1 MSIIGGNQNLQ
12 DGNIYLDGPQ
22 LNPGV
27 MLNELGLE
35 LSEANQLS
43 QANANYALSLQFLN
57 AKIQQARDMQS
68 GLIATAR
75 QSGLYANN
83 LTDGTPNS
91 IPPSPNGGV
100 LPADGSVWPNHVDV
114 SPYAE
119 PFGSGSLNFPQV
131 VASFTGKG
139 FLHPTLIKPT
149 INDTISSPES
159 ISYEIKDWRG
169 QILKGSP
176 DSETQFRKLDT
187 EERFKLSKDL
197 PKKPTDLKENPYSQR
212 DIPVIFGDY
221 RQDYFRHGLQ
231 ILDGIG
237 NPIVGDDGTS
247 KARLDSFRGTPWENN
262 DPIMMGFDIVIDA
275 VSSPLLNGSVIDF
288 INQYSSVNEIA
299 ARRYVYEDF
308 KNQFVKFFRT
318 KGTVRVDNENTYMT
332 RTPINPANLDSN
344 TSIFWPGKKAYL
356 GYYIKKVGGLDIL
369 SEANKGDGVFKYL
382 SDYRKDMITIDF
394 SEDVTMSIGTLIHLY
409 KLLYWSKPNAKTI
422 IPENLLRFN
431 CDIIISECRNFVR
444 TRKDI
449 DSGNLEVLKDN
460 LSRHVFQLRDCQFW
474 FDKSVVSNDV
484 DITAPVVF
492 DTHTVSFDFKY
503 VTERFERFVP
513 TGNLAGGNA
522 QWGTYVGYNGG
533 AIWKIGNAG
542 ERENRNTES
551 GGTQKDSSSPK
562 FLTIGNNP
570 FNEEGVATPFL
581 IKIMGDGPIDD
592 EINVGESLPTPPS
605 LDVVKKNTEDA
616 AAKTAKENET
626 EELKKTLD
634 ETDKSNKKNKTKKKF
649 DIKSIANKP
658 GAGALQKA
666 LTSNTVGKLKNSVS
680 KGAGDIM
687 NSLQKGSLDD
697 VKNSFKGGIKNQK
710 DLLSEKSL
718 LQSLGGVVKG
728 SGQLKDYLV
737 TKSINNTIS
746 GLKSGTSDLKAD
758 IALKNQQKEKEKQ
771 ASGNVKD
778 KRQELLDKSVQ
789 KSTGTPATVPSNNND
804 ATKPDD
810 QIIDFLG
817 GPLGGQILGMA

>member
-1 MSIIGGNQNLQ
+1 MKKRI
-12 DGNIYLDGPQ
+12 
-22 LNPGV
+22 
-27 MLNELGLE
+27 
-35 LSEANQLS
+35 
-43 QANANYALSLQFLN
+43 
-57 AKIQQARDMQS
+57 
-68 GLIATAR
+68 
-75 QSGLYANN
+75 
-83 LTDGTPNS
+83 LTGDNT
-91 IPPSPNGGV
+91 
-100 LPADGSVWPNHVDV
+100 
-114 SPYAE
+114 
-119 PFGSGSLNFPQV
+119 
-131 VASFTGKG
+131 TGK
-139 FLHPTLIKPT
+139 LHLGHYVGSIQNRIKHQK
-149 INDTISSPES
+149 D
-159 ISYEIKDWRG
+159 YETFI
-169 QILKGSP
+169 ILA
-176 DSETQFRKLDT
+176 DMHAL
-187 EERFKLSKDL
+187 
-197 PKKPTDLKENPYSQR
+197 
-212 DIPVIFGDY
+212 
-221 RQDYFRHGLQ
+221 
-231 ILDGIG
+231 
-237 NPIVGDDGTS
+237 
-247 KARLDSFRGTPWENN
+247 
-262 DPIMMGFDIVIDA
+262 
-275 VSSPLLNGSVIDF
+275 
-288 INQYSSVNEIA
+288 
-299 ARRYVYEDF
+299 
-308 KNQFVKFFRT
+308 
-318 KGTVRVDNENTYMT
+318 
-332 RTPINPANLDSN
+332 
-344 TSIFWPGKKAYL
+344 AYP
-356 GYYIKKVGGLDIL
+356 
-369 SEANKGDGVFKYL
+369 KYL
-382 SDYRKDMITIDF
+382 TKETNLGDF
-394 SEDVTMSIGTLIHLY
+394 S
-409 KLLYWSKPNAKTI
+409 
-422 IPENLLRFN
+422 
-431 CDIIISECRNFVR
+431 
-444 TRKDI
+444 
-449 DSGNLEVLKDN
+449 LEVLKDN

>member
-43 QANANYALSLQFLN
+43 QANANYGMSLQFLN
-57 AKIQQARDMQS
+57 DKIQQAREMQS
-68 GLIATAR
+68 GLLERA
-75 QSGLYANN
+75 QKSGLYGNELSEA
-83 LTDGTPNS
+83 
-91 IPPSPNGGV
+91 SPNGGV
-100 LPADGSVWPNHVDV
+100 LPADGAMWPNHVDV
-114 SPYAE
+114 AVSD
-119 PFGSGSLNFPQV
+119 SLNFPQV
-131 VASFTGKG
+131 VASFNGKG

-356 GYYIKKVGGLDIL
+356 GYYIKKVGGLDLL

-474 FDKSVVSNDV
+474 FDKSVVSTDV
-484 DITAPVVF
+484 DITAPAVF
-492 DTHTVSFDFKY
+492 DTHTVAFDFKY

>member
-1 MSIIGGNQNLQ
+1 
-12 DGNIYLDGPQ
+12 LD
-22 LNPGV
+22 L
-27 MLNELGLE
+27 
-35 LSEANQLS
+35 
-43 QANANYALSLQFLN
+43 
-57 AKIQQARDMQS
+57 
-68 GLIATAR
+68 
-75 QSGLYANN
+75 
-83 LTDGTPNS
+83 
-91 IPPSPNGGV
+91 
-100 LPADGSVWPNHVDV
+100 
-114 SPYAE
+114 
-119 PFGSGSLNFPQV
+119 
-131 VASFTGKG
+131 
-139 FLHPTLIKPT
+139 
-149 INDTISSPES
+149 
-159 ISYEIKDWRG
+159 
-169 QILKGSP
+169 
-176 DSETQFRKLDT
+176 
-187 EERFKLSKDL
+187 
-197 PKKPTDLKENPYSQR
+197 
-212 DIPVIFGDY
+212 
-221 RQDYFRHGLQ
+221 
-231 ILDGIG
+231 
-237 NPIVGDDGTS
+237 
-247 KARLDSFRGTPWENN
+247 
-262 DPIMMGFDIVIDA
+262 
-275 VSSPLLNGSVIDF
+275 
-288 INQYSSVNEIA
+288 
-299 ARRYVYEDF
+299 
-308 KNQFVKFFRT
+308 
-318 KGTVRVDNENTYMT
+318 
-332 RTPINPANLDSN
+332 
-344 TSIFWPGKKAYL
+344 
-356 GYYIKKVGGLDIL
+356 L
-369 SEANKGDGVFKYL
+369 SEANKGNTFKYL
-382 SDYRKDMITIDF
+382 PEYRNDMITIDF

-460 LSRHVFQLRDCQFW
+460 LSRHVFQLKDCQFW
-474 FDKSVVSNDV
+474 FDKSVVSTDV

-492 DTHTVSFDFKY
+492 ETHTVAFDFKY

-592 EINVGESLPTPPS
+592 EINVGEAPPTPPS

-634 ETDKSNKKNKTKKKF
+634 ETDKSSKKNKDKKKF

-666 LTSNTVGKLKNSVS
+666 LTANTVGKLKNSIS

-758 IALKNQQKEKEKQ
+758 IAMKNQQKEKEKE

-810 QIIDFLG
+810 QTQQIIDFLG
-817 GPLGGQILGMA
+817 GPLGGQILGIA

>member
-1 MSIIGGNQNLQ
+1 MSIIGGNQNIQ

-27 MLNELGLE
+27 LLNELGLD

-43 QANANYALSLQFLN
+43 QANANYGMSLEFLN
-57 AKIQQARDMQS
+57 AKIQQAKEMQS
-68 GLIATAR
+68 GLVATA
-75 QSGLYANN
+75 QKSGLYRND
-83 LTDGTPNS
+83 LSDGKLDET
-91 IPPSPNGGV
+91 IPTAGAGV
-100 LPADGSVWPNHVDV
+100 LPADGAVWPNHVSVVTNPD
-114 SPYAE
+114 
-119 PFGSGSLNFPQV
+119 GSSY
-131 VASFTGKG
+131 ASFAGKG

-149 INDTISSPES
+149 INDGISKPES

-169 QILKGSP
+169 HILKGAP
-176 DSETQFRKLDT
+176 DSETQFRKLNT
-187 EERFKLSKDL
+187 EERFKISRDL
-197 PKKPTDLKENPYSQR
+197 PKKPTDLKDNPYSQR
-212 DIPVIFGDY
+212 DVPVIFGDY

-237 NPIVGDDGTS
+237 NPIAGDDGNT
-247 KARLDSFRGTPWENN
+247 KARFDTFRGTPWENN

-318 KGTVRVDNENTYMT
+318 KGTVRVDDANTYMT
-332 RTPINPANLDSN
+332 RTPINTANLDSN
-344 TSIFWPGKKAYL
+344 ASIFWPGKKAYL
-356 GYYIKKVGGLDIL
+356 GYYIKKVGGLDLL
-369 SEANKGDGVFKYL
+369 SEANKGDTFKYL
-382 SDYRKDMITIDF
+382 PEYRKDMITIDF
-394 SEDVTMSIGTLIHLY
+394 NEDVTMSIGTLIHLY
-409 KLLYWSKPNAKTI
+409 KLLYWSKPNGKTM

-444 TRKDI
+444 TRKDVE
-449 DSGNLEVLKDN
+449 SGNLEVLKDN

-484 DITAPVVF
+484 DISQPSVF
-492 DTHTVSFDFKY
+492 ESHTVSIDFKY

-513 TGNLAGGNA
+513 TGNLAGGTA

-542 ERENRNTES
+542 ERENRNLES
-551 GGTQKDSSSPK
+551 GGTQKDSSLPK

-581 IKIMGDGPIDD
+581 IRIVGNGPIDD
-592 EINVGESLPTPPS
+592 EINVGEAPPTPPS
-605 LDVVKKNTEDA
+605 LDAVKKNAEEA

-626 EELKKTLD
+626 EALKNTLD
-634 ETDKSNKKNKTKKKF
+634 ETDKSNKKNKSKKRF

-687 NSLQKGSLDD
+687 SSLQKGSLDD
-697 VKNSFKGGIKNQK
+697 VKNAFKNGAKNQK

-728 SGQLKDYLV
+728 SSQLKDYLV
-737 TKSINNTIS
+737 TKSINNSIS
-746 GLKSGTSDLKAD
+746 GLKSGTADLKSD
-758 IALKNQQKEKEKQ
+758 IALKKQQKEREKE

-789 KSTGTPATVPSNNND
+789 KSTGTPTPVPSSVND
-804 ATKPDD
+804 ATKPQDQNQ

-817 GPLGGQILGMA
+817 GPLGGQILGNI

>member
-43 QANANYALSLQFLN
+43 QANANYGMSLQFLN
-57 AKIQQARDMQS
+57 DKIQQAREMQS
-68 GLIATAR
+68 GLLERA
-75 QSGLYANN
+75 QKSGLYGNELSEA
-83 LTDGTPNS
+83 
-91 IPPSPNGGV
+91 SPNGGV
-100 LPADGSVWPNHVDV
+100 LPADGAMWPNHVDV
-114 SPYAE
+114 AVSD
-119 PFGSGSLNFPQV
+119 SLNFPQV
-131 VASFTGKG
+131 VASFNGKG

-356 GYYIKKVGGLDIL
+356 GYYIKKVGGLDLL

-474 FDKSVVSNDV
+474 FDKSVVSTDV
-484 DITAPVVF
+484 DITAPLVF
-492 DTHTVSFDFKY
+492 DTHTVAFDFKY